1 MEAPARS
8 SPPPSGPSDA
18 DLVRRALEGARD
30 GYAGLV
36 DRHLPSLVGFLRY
49 LNAPPP
55 LVDDLVQ
62 ETFTK
67 AFKHLRDYDP
77 RRPFTTWL
85 FSIGKNTFYD
95 HCRKHHREQKMLEA
109 HPPAPDTS
117 FEGVEEGVV
126 KRRTL
131 EELLASL
138 NEQERMLIQ
147 LRIYQDLPFAE
158 IAQIMGDS
166 EGALRVRFHRILK
179 TLRAAASKEGNHA
192 A

>member
-1 MEAPARS
+1 MATPHRNA
-8 SPPPSGPSDA
+8 PPPDGPTDA
-18 DLVRRALEGARD
+18 DLVHRALEGARD
-30 GYAGLV
+30 GYCGLV

-67 AFKHLRDYDP
+67 AFGHLADYDP
-77 RRPFTTWL
+77 ERPFTTWL

-95 HCRKHHREQKMLEA
+95 HCRKHHREQKMLDA
-109 HPPAPDTS
+109 HPATRES
-117 FEGVEEGVV
+117 ATEGVEEGAV

-138 NEQERMLIQ
+138 TEEERMLVQ
-147 LRIYQDLPFAE
+147 LRIYQDLPFGE
-158 IAQIMGDS
+158 IAQVLGDS
-166 EGALRVRFHRILK
+166 EGALRVRFHRVLK
-179 TLRAAASKEGNHA
+179 TLRVAAGKEGIHEA
-192 A
+192 